1 MATDT
6 LRVAVAGCHRMLLRD
21 LAHHN
26 FASAFDAVTDTDIVA
41 VFDHGAQTRRE
52 FAECWRPVWG
62 AIPTFDDY
70 GQMLDEVEPDLLC
83 IATRQTL
90 HADQIEAAVAAGVRG
105 ILCDKPLAT
114 SLTEMDR
121 IVAAC
126 AAVPLAF
133 ALDRRWYAAYC
144 QLRQQLA
151 AGLVGEMASLTA
163 YGLPNA
169 INHGCHWYDAVL
181 GLMGDP
187 EPQWVSGLLNDVAAE
202 PSDSRARMDPSA
214 RLQIGMDN
222 GAVAF
227 VTAGGPKGIGF
238 DIAGSAGR
246 VAIYADATVAWHWNE
261 GSDAA
266 QPIPLSSAAEPWP
279 SGPAMV
285 ADLVNAVRTGGRTAC
300 DIEQA
305 RRATEIGFALHNSSA
320 AEGARVSLP
329 AADRALRIESFPW
342 GNEPA

>member
-1 MATDT
+1 MATNR

-26 FASAFDAVTDTDIVA
+26 FASAFDAVEDTDIVA
-41 VFDHGAQTRRE
+41 VFDHGEETRAE
-52 FAECWRPVWG
+52 FAECWQPVWG
-62 AIPTFDDY
+62 EIPTFGDY
-70 GQMLDEVEPDLLC
+70 RQMLDEVQPDLLC
-83 IATRQTL
+83 IATRQTM

-114 SLTEMDR
+114 SLAEMDR

-126 AAVPLAF
+126 SEVPLAF
-133 ALDRRWYAAYC
+133 ALDRRWYANYRH
-144 QLRQQLA
+144 LRQQLA
-151 AGLVGEMASLTA
+151 DGLVGEIASLAA
-163 YGLPNA
+163 YGLPNG

-187 EPQWVSGLLNDVAAE
+187 EPQWVSGVLNDVSAE
-202 PSDSRARMDPSA
+202 PADARVRMDPSA
-214 RLQIGMDN
+214 RLQVGMDN

-227 VTAGGPKGIGF
+227 VSSGGPKGIGF

-246 VAIYADATVAWHWNE
+246 VAIYADATVAWHWND
-261 GSDAA
+261 GSDEA

-285 ADLVNAVRTGGRTAC
+285 ADLVKAVREGGRTAC

-305 RRATEIGFALHNSSA
+305 QRATEIGFVLHSSSA

-329 AADRALRIESFPW
+329 AGDRALRVESFPW

>member
-1 MATDT
+1 MATNT

-26 FASAFDAVTDTDIVA
+26 FASAFNAVADTDIVA
-41 VFDHGAQTRRE
+41 VFDHGVETRTE
-52 FAECWRPVWG
+52 FSECWRPVWG
-62 AIPTFDDY
+62 EIPTFDDY
-70 GQMLDEVEPDLLC
+70 QRMLTEMEPDLLC
-83 IATRQTL
+83 IATRQTM

-114 SLTEMDR
+114 SLIEVDR

-126 AAVPLAF
+126 SAVPLAF
-133 ALDRRWYAAYC
+133 ALDRRWYAGYC

-151 AGLVGEMASLTA
+151 DGLVGEIASLVA
-163 YGLPNA
+163 YGLPNG

-181 GLMGDP
+181 ALMGDP
-187 EPQWVSGLLNDVAAE
+187 EPQWVSGLLNDVSAA

-227 VTAGGPKGIGF
+227 VTAGGPKAIGF
-238 DIAGSAGR
+238 DIAGSEGR
-246 VAIYADATVAWHWNE
+246 VAIYNDGTTAWHWLENGDE
-261 GSDAA
+261 PRAIS
-266 QPIPLSSAAEPWP
+266 LSVAVDPWP

-285 ADLVNAVRTGGRTAC
+285 ADLVEAVRSGGRTAC

-305 RRATEIGFALHNSSA
+305 RRATEIGFALHNSSSEA
-320 AEGARVSLP
+320 RARVALP
-329 AADRALRIESFPW
+329 AVDRALRVESFPW
-342 GNEPA
+342 GNEPS

>member
-1 MATDT
+1 
-6 LRVAVAGCHRMLLRD
+6 
-21 LAHHN
+21 
-26 FASAFDAVTDTDIVA
+26 
-41 VFDHGAQTRRE
+41 
-52 FAECWRPVWG
+52 
-62 AIPTFDDY
+62 
-70 GQMLDEVEPDLLC
+70 MLDEVEPDLLC

-151 AGLVGEMASLTA
+151 AGRVGEIASLTA

-187 EPQWVSGLLNDVAAE
+187 EPQWVSGLLNDVSAE
-202 PSDSRARMDPSA
+202 PSDSRVRMDPSA

-266 QPIPLSSAAEPWP
+266 ESIPLSSAAEPWP